1 MVLNMIIPF
10 LSPLSANEDYLIVDD
25 TVVSNTEE
33 NYFTYSAGTDEN
45 GVVGWSSSDANYG
58 SDELK
63 TQHWVWTADNTE
75 AANIYIVL
83 LLKVQE

>member
-1 MVLNMIIPF
+1 MKHRFLKLGLCFFMVLNMIIPF

-63 TQHWVWTADNTE
+63 TQHWVLFSE
-75 AANIYIVL
+75 LI
-83 LLKVQE
+83 

>member
-1 MVLNMIIPF
+1 MQDAEYLQCRSRAPFLNMIIPF

-45 GVVGWSSSDANYG
+45 GVVGWSSIMAVTS
-58 SDELK
+58 
-63 TQHWVWTADNTE
+63 
-75 AANIYIVL
+75 
-83 LLKVQE
+83 